1 MAITA
6 DDVKSWQAAAGRSQ
20 SATEVLELGNLR
32 RFAAAVGEDMDVER
46 QPPSMAHWAFF
57 LAVAPDDQIGE
68 DGHPRRGD
76 FLPPITLPRRM
87 YAGARITF
95 QRDLKV
101 GVKATRT
108 RTITE
113 VTEKTGRTGTLVFV
127 SLREDFADKDGL
139 CIRQENDIVFR
150 ALAQPGEAAP
160 KPAAPPAKPVWR
172 RTVTPDPVM
181 LFKYSAVTFNGHRIH
196 YDRPYTMGVEGYPG
210 LVVHGPLTAA
220 LLMDLCR
227 REKKEPL
234 ATFNFRAQAPLFDTA
249 PFTVNGAPKEGGK
262 SWAIWAETPEG
273 GVAMLAEATFA

>member
-1 MAITA
+1 MSDPVNYRDWIGRQEVAE
-6 DDVKSWQAAAGRSQ
+6 DVISAGPVWGLQ
-20 SATEVLELGNLR
+20 DALDLDL
-32 RFAAAVGEDMDVER
+32 A
-46 QPPSMAHWAFF
+46 PPKDGTPVIPGAHLCYFWPH
-57 LAVAPDDQIGE
+57 APMREIGA
-68 DGHPRRGD
+68 DGHPERGS
-76 FLPPITLPRRM
+76 FMPPITLPRRM